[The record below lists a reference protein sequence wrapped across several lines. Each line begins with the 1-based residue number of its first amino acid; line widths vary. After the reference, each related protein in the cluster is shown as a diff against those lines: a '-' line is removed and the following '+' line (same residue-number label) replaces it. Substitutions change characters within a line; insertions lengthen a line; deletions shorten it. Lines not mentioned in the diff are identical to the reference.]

1 MPTVAVAIT
10 PNPDAKVFLAE
21 RTLIEGNDYLELTSD
36 DDVTQ
41 GTPELCAVLIRTP
54 YVRRVFVMNNFVTV
68 VKSATAK
75 WDEIEP
81 ELRERIET
89 HIADFAVDP
98 SVVGSHGGADW
109 TGIRHVIDSY
119 LAPAIAV
126 DGGAIRFHSF
136 DSGTGVLTVTVLGS
150 CHGCP
155 SLVNTLQRGIKPM
168 LTELFSEVTDVV
180 RHLE

>member
-1 MPTVAVAIT
+1 MSNITVAIT
-10 PNPDAKVFLAE
+10 PNPDAKVFLAG
-21 RTLIEGNDYLELTSD
+21 RTLIEGNDYLELTSEN
-36 DDVTQ
+36 DVTD

-54 YVRRVFVMNNFVTV
+54 YVRRVFVMNNFVTI
-68 VKSATAK
+68 VKSAIAK
-75 WDEIEP
+75 WDAIEP

-89 HIADFAVDP
+89 HIAGFDSYRPAR
-98 SVVGSHGGADW
+98 GADHG

-136 DSGTGVLTVTVLGS
+136 DNATGVLTVRVLGS

-155 SLVNTLQRGIKPM
+155 SLVNTLQRGVKPM
-168 LTELFSEVTDVV
+168 LTELFPEVTDVV
-180 RHLE
+180 RLLE